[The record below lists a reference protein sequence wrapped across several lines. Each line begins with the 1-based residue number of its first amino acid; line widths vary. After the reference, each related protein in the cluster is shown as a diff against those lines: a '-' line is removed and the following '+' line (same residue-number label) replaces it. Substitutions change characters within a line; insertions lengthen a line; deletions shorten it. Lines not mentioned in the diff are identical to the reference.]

1 MMSSKYYVNVVY
13 VNLHVGL
20 YQHND
25 LITLAVNIRR
35 YDVVLLLLSYSVSRI
50 QAKMQTSSKQ
60 TLPIVF
66 SERHAGLL
74 QYLT

>member
-13 VNLHVGL
+13 GYLHVGL
-20 YQHND
+20 YRHND

-35 YDVVLLLLSYSVSRI
+35 YDVALLLLSYSVRRI
-50 QAKMQTSSKQ
+50 QAKMRSSSKQ

-66 SERHAGLL
+66 SGRHAGLL
-74 QYLT
+74 QNLT